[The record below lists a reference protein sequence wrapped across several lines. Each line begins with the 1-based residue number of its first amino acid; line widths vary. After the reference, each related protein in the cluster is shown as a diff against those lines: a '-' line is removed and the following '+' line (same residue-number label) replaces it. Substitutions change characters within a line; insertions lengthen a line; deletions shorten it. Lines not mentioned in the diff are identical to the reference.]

1 MTVRDSRGKVLN
13 VRHLIDSLRDHFILA
28 VDEVELEGMTL
39 PIACAVFDKAV
50 SDTLLDILD
59 APAPPSRRR
68 VRGYSPAV
76 RKALDAAERAEQIVE
91 PIVARPPRRR
101 RGAIPPGLK
110 SAAEH
115 AQQMTVDEVAAHMD
129 SVEAEAVKQ

>member
-59 APAPPSRRR
+59 APAPPSRARR
-68 VRGYSPAV
+68 LASIAPVNQP
-76 RKALDAAERAEQIVE
+76 L
-91 PIVARPPRRR
+91 VARPPRRK

-115 AQQMTVDEVAAHMD
+115 AQ
-129 SVEAEAVKQ
+129 

>member
-1 MTVRDSRGKVLN
+1 MTVRDSRGKTLN

-50 SDTLLDILD
+50 SDTLLDLLD

-68 VRGYSPAV
+68 SQHVALMTPGEKAEPAV
-76 RKALDAAERAEQIVE
+76 V
-91 PIVARPPRRR
+91 RPPRRR

-115 AQQMTVDEVAAHMD
+115 AQQLMSDDLQVGQD
-129 SVEAEAVKQ
+129 SVERETVKQ

>member
-1 MTVRDSRGKVLN
+1 MTARDSRGKVLN

-59 APAPPSRRR
+59 APAPPSRQRR
-68 VRGYSPAV
+68 RKGLDMTSAVTLADLRAEPAV
-76 RKALDAAERAEQIVE
+76 D
-91 PIVARPPRRR
+91 RPPRRK
-101 RGAIPPGLK
+101 RGAIPSGLK
-110 SAAEH
+110 SAAEQA
-115 AQQMTVDEVAAHMD
+115 AQMNIDENTAYLD
-129 SVEAEAVKQ
+129 SVEKETVKQ